1 MHFMVWIDE
10 KSEQGKH
17 RSIARIEERFD
28 SFESFEKGKRSKK
41 ENLETKEDQGGQKK
55 EEVKNSISQSKYE
68 GRPIAIPVP
77 NGPIPMLME

>member
-1 MHFMVWIDE
+1 MHFMVW
-10 KSEQGKH
+10 SEQGKH

-28 SFESFEKGKRSKK
+28 SFESFEKAKRGKKK
-41 ENLETKEDQGGQKK
+41 EDLETKEDQGGQKK

-77 NGPIPMLME
+77 MAPSPC